1 MHLGLSCDIVVL
13 RQQIQE
19 NRLIAP
25 HKIRKTAHRF
35 RYNLLQHHIADI
47 VDVASSTPG
56 IVVGTAVK
64 LLIELQAFGSAKMQL
79 SPAVRAIQQSC
90 KQALSSRFRVP
101 ALVAAQ
107 LLHPVKQF
115 F

>member
-1 MHLGLSCDIVVL
+1 MLMVSTVLTLGVILVNGWTDAP
-13 RQQIQE
+13 
-19 NRLIAP
+19 NAIAC
-25 HKIRKTAHRF
+25 
-35 RYNLLQHHIADI
+35 LLYT
-47 VDVASSTPG
+47 S
-56 IVVGTAVK
+56 
-64 LLIELQAFGSAKMQL
+64 IELQAVGSAKMQL

-115 F
+115 L